1 MRTAA
6 SKMQI
11 SVKCD
16 ITQYSTL
23 ALSRDV
29 VLAIGGSKFNIIY
42 TNVLQTVNGNVKIII
57 IKSREKGETVNDADM
72 KHHQKLEKKKRKNKQ
87 KIPAYACL

>member
-1 MRTAA
+1 
-6 SKMQI
+6 MQI

-57 IKSREKGETVNDADM
+57 IKSREK
-72 KHHQKLEKKKRKNKQ
+72 R
-87 KIPAYACL
+87 